1 MRFTKEELAY
11 IWESVGNTCSPLY
24 DKGTKKYDLTKSIM
38 KKLEKEY
45 NK

>member
-1 MRFTKEELAY
+1 MRFTKVELAY
-11 IWESVGNTCSPLY
+11 IWESVADTCSPLY
-24 DKGTKKYDLTKSIM
+24 DKGTKKQKIVKSIM